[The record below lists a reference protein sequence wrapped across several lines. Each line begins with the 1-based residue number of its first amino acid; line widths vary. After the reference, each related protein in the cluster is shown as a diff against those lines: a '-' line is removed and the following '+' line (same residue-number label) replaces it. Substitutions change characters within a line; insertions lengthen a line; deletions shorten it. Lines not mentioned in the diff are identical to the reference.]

1 VNLMMR
7 TSMMDTRRQRGTV
20 RARRTARV
28 LGAAAA
34 AVLTLLVATAG
45 QAGGATVQAGG
56 AAGHVIVVPRD
67 YPTIQA
73 AVDAAAPGDTINVRG
88 GTYTEQVVIGKDLTL
103 RGAGAGATLV
113 RSPAALTPYAVTL
126 GGTPL
131 SAIVRVA
138 HGAHVRM
145 SGLTVSGPGP
155 CGIVSGVSVLQAANL
170 ELTDARVS
178 DIVPATTTCDDAE
191 GYGVQFG
198 VYDKAVIDGQRGT
211 SASGRVTGVV
221 VDTFLSGGLIAVAPY
236 PPFGTTTTKVT
247 FANNVI
253 TAGVVQYPADQFGI
267 DDRLNATAQ
276 VTGNTV
282 SGPACNF
289 DGCGPDPISEFQA
302 AGIVVDSSVP
312 GSTVT
317 GNNVSGS
324 DIGVY
329 DIFSPDCC
337 KISGNT
343 LTDNR
348 YFGIAIQDGNG
359 ETRNNAISGGQ
370 VGIGVI
376 ADAVDTVGV
385 LRGDSITGTT
395 VAPVRE
401 IDCCGFTAT
410 AIIK

>member
-1 VNLMMR
+1 MHGMIR
-7 TSMMDTRRQRGTV
+7 I
-20 RARRTARV
+20 
-28 LGAAAA
+28 AAAA
-34 AVLTLLVATAG
+34 ASFALFVTAAG
-45 QAGGATVQAGG
+45 QATG
-56 AAGHVIVVPRD
+56 AASHVIVVPRD

-73 AVDAAAPGDTINVRG
+73 AVDAAAPGDTINVRS
-88 GTYTEQVVIGKDLTL
+88 GTYTEELVIGKDLTL
-103 RGAGAGATLV
+103 HGAGAGATLI

-170 ELTDARVS
+170 ELSDARVS
-178 DIVPATTTCDDAE
+178 DIMPATTTCAQAQ

-198 VYDKAVIDGQRGT
+198 VYDRAIIDGQRGT
-211 SASGRVTGVV
+211 SASGRVTNVV
-221 VDTFLSGGLIAVAPY
+221 VDTFLSGGMIAVAPY
-236 PPFGTTTTKVT
+236 PPFGATTTKVT
-247 FANNVI
+247 FANNVV
-253 TAGVVQYPADQFGI
+253 TPGVVQYPAAPQGI
-267 DDRLNATAQ
+267 WVRLNATAQ

-282 SGPACNF
+282 SDVVCTDP
-289 DGCGPDPISEFQA
+289 GCGPDPISEFQA

-312 GSTVT
+312 GSTVA
-317 GNNVSGS
+317 GNSVSGA

-343 LTDNR
+343 LTDNSF
-348 YFGIAIQDGNG
+348 FGILIQDGNG
-359 ETRNNAISGGQ
+359 ETRDNRISGGQ
-370 VGIGVI
+370 VGIGVA

-401 IDCCGFTAT
+401 IECCGFTAT
-410 AIIK
+410 AIVK